1 MRLTRTLKVDDAHED
16 AVWCCAWA
24 PQSKEGG
31 GDSSGN
37 SELVTGSV
45 DETVK
50 VWGIDRS
57 GGGASS
63 AAAATEGGG
72 AAAEGGDPSSS
83 ASTVEPLRSLPG
95 HTLGAV
101 SVAVDPS
108 GTFAASSSLDS
119 FVRVWHLGDSVTKAV
134 IETPPGETWQIA
146 FPPSQSHGGPLLIAA
161 AGGASNKVVI
171 WSADSAEKVAEMAL
185 PDASSS
191 SSSASAAARANGAS
205 ATSTSGGPSPSASN
219 SSSSSNNNKDKFVL
233 SVAYSP
239 DGKKI
244 ACGSMDGGVCL
255 FDVGSGKLLC
265 SLPGH
270 HRPVRSVAFSADSSQ
285 VLTACDD
292 MHSHVYDA
300 ANGAL
305 VAALG
310 GHASWVT
317 AVAPHPGGVFAATA
331 SSDSTVK
338 LWDLR
343 AAGGPSGP
351 LQTAREHSD
360 QVWGVS
366 WSGDGTRLAS
376 VSDDRSVCVYA
387 AG

>member
-24 PQSKEGG
+24 PPKS
-31 GDSSGN
+31 GDPSN
-37 SELVTGSV
+37 VSELVTGSV

-50 VWGIDRS
+50 VWSIDRS
-57 GGGASS
+57 GGAASPS
-63 AAAATEGGG
+63 AAEAPVAEGGG
-72 AAAEGGDPSSS
+72 GGGGDPSSS
-83 ASTVEPLRSLPG
+83 SSPAVEPLRSLPG

-101 SVAVDPS
+101 SVAVDAG

-119 FVRVWHLGDSVTKAV
+119 FVRIWYLDDSVTKAV

-146 FPPSQSHGGPLLIAA
+146 FPPSGSNSGGGGGGGGGGPQLIAA
-161 AGGASNKVVI
+161 AGGASNKLVI
-171 WSADSAEKVAEMAL
+171 WSADAAEKVAEMAL
-185 PDASSS
+185 PEPSARAANGSSTPASSS
-191 SSSASAAARANGAS
+191 AA
-205 ATSTSGGPSPSASN
+205 GGPSPSS
-219 SSSSSNNNKDKFVL
+219 KDKFVL

-239 DGKKI
+239 DGKRI
-244 ACGSMDGGVCL
+244 ACGSMDGSVAL

-270 HRPVRSVAFSADSSQ
+270 HRPVRSVAFSADSTK

-343 AAGGPSGP
+343 STGGASGP

-360 QVWGVS
+360 QVWGVA
-366 WSGDGTRLAS
+366 WSGDGTKLAS
-376 VSDDRSVCVYA
+376 VSDDKSLCVYA

>member
-24 PQSKEGG
+24 PSKSGG
-31 GDSSGN
+31 NDT

-50 VWGIDRS
+50 VWSIDRS
-57 GGGASS
+57 GGAGAEAGAATTTEGGGEDPSSS
-63 AAAATEGGG
+63 AAAA
-72 AAAEGGDPSSS
+72 A
-83 ASTVEPLRSLPG
+83 EPLRSLPG

-108 GTFAASSSLDS
+108 GTLAASSSLDS
-119 FVRVWHLGDSVTKAV
+119 FVRIWYLKDSVTKAV

-146 FPPSQSHGGPLLIAA
+146 FPPNNGDENNGGPQLIAA

-171 WSADSAEKVAEMAL
+171 WSADAAEKVAEMAL
-185 PDASSS
+185 PDSRGTGGAANGASAPSSSGPSPSSS
-191 SSSASAAARANGAS
+191 SSS
-205 ATSTSGGPSPSASN
+205 
-219 SSSSSNNNKDKFVL
+219 KDKFVL

-239 DGKKI
+239 DGRRL
-244 ACGSMDGGVCL
+244 ACGSMDGGVAL
-255 FDVGSGKLLC
+255 FDVARGKLLS

-270 HRPVRSVAFSADSSQ
+270 HRPVRSVAFSADSAK
-285 VLTACDD
+285 VLTGCDD

-300 ANGAL
+300 ASGAL

-343 AAGGPSGP
+343 SAGAASGP

-360 QVWGVS
+360 QVWGVA
-366 WSGDGTRLAS
+366 WSGDGTKLAS
-376 VSDDRSVCVYA
+376 VSDDKSVCVYA

>member
-24 PQSKEGG
+24 PPKKK
-31 GDSSGN
+31 GDSSSN

-50 VWGIDRS
+50 VWSIDRS

-63 AAAATEGGG
+63 SSAG
-72 AAAEGGDPSSS
+72 APAAEGEEP
-83 ASTVEPLRSLPG
+83 APTPAVEPLRSLPG
-95 HTLGAV
+95 HTLGAI
-101 SVAVDPS
+101 SVAVDAS
-108 GTFAASSSLDS
+108 GTFASSSSLDS
-119 FVRVWHLGDSVTKAV
+119 FVRVWYLDDSVTKAV
-134 IETPPGETWQIA
+134 IETPPGETWQVA
-146 FPPSQSHGGPLLIAA
+146 FPPGPSSAGGGGPQLIAA

-171 WSADSAEKVAEMAL
+171 WSADTAEKVAEMAL
-185 PDASSS
+185 PEPSSSAARGAANGSSPAAAGPSPPPSSS
-191 SSSASAAARANGAS
+191 SR
-205 ATSTSGGPSPSASN
+205 
-219 SSSSSNNNKDKFVL
+219 DKFVL

-239 DGKKI
+239 DGQRI
-244 ACGSMDGGVCL
+244 ACGSMDGGVAL
-255 FDVGSGKLLC
+255 FDVASGKFLC

-270 HRPVRSVAFSADSSQ
+270 HRPVRSVAFSADSTK

-343 AAGGPSGP
+343 SAGGASGP

-360 QVWGVS
+360 QVWGVA
-366 WSGDGTRLAS
+366 WSADGTKLAS
-376 VSDDRSVCVYA
+376 VSDDKSLCVYA

>member
-16 AVWCCAWA
+16 AVWCCVWA
-24 PQSKEGG
+24 PSKGEGG
-31 GDSSGN
+31 GESS
-37 SELVTGSV
+37 STELVTGSV

-50 VWGIDRS
+50 VWSIDRS
-57 GGGASS
+57 GGAGAAS
-63 AAAATEGGG
+63 ASGATAAAT
-72 AAAEGGDPSSS
+72 AAEGGEDPSSS
-83 ASTVEPLRSLPG
+83 SSSAEPLRSLPG
-95 HTLGAV
+95 HTLGAI
-101 SVAVDPS
+101 SVAVDAG

-119 FVRVWHLGDSVTKAV
+119 FVRIWHLEDSVTKAV

-146 FPPSQSHGGPLLIAA
+146 FPPPSEAINGGPQLIAT
-161 AGGASNKVVI
+161 AGGASNKVVV

-185 PDASSS
+185 PEPSGVANGAGAAPP
-191 SSSASAAARANGAS
+191 SSAS
-205 ATSTSGGPSPSASN
+205 GGPFP
-219 SSSSSNNNKDKFVL
+219 SSSRDRFVL

-239 DGKKI
+239 DGRRI
-244 ACGSMDGGVCL
+244 ACGSMDGGVAL
-255 FDVGSGKLLC
+255 FDVASGRPLC

-270 HRPVRSVAFSADSSQ
+270 HRPVRSVAFSADSTK

-343 AAGGPSGP
+343 SAGAASGP

-360 QVWGVS
+360 QVWGVA
-366 WSGDGTRLAS
+366 WSGDGTKLAS
-376 VSDDRSVCVYA
+376 VSDDKSVCVYA

>member
-24 PQSKEGG
+24 PSKSGG
-31 GDSSGN
+31 GKSSN
-37 SELVTGSV
+37 SNNYELVTGSV

-50 VWGIDRS
+50 VWSIDRS
-57 GGGASS
+57 GGAGASS
-63 AAAATEGGG
+63 SSEAAATTEGGG
-72 AAAEGGDPSSS
+72 EDPSSS
-83 ASTVEPLRSLPG
+83 TFEPLRSLPG
-95 HTLGAV
+95 HTLGAI
-101 SVAVDPS
+101 SVAVDAS

-119 FVRVWHLGDSVTKAV
+119 FVRIWYLDDSVTKAV

-146 FPPSQSHGGPLLIAA
+146 FPPVSNDGGPQLIAA
-161 AGGASNKVVI
+161 AGGASNKVVL
-171 WSADSAEKVAEMAL
+171 WSADTAEKVAEMSL
-185 PDASSS
+185 PEPTARGGAANGAASP
-191 SSSASAAARANGAS
+191 SSASP
-205 ATSTSGGPSPSASN
+205 SGGPSPSAS
-219 SSSSSNNNKDKFVL
+219 SSSKDRFVL

-239 DGKKI
+239 DGKRI
-244 ACGSMDGGVCL
+244 ACGSMDGGVAL
-255 FDVGSGKLLC
+255 FDVASGKLLT

-270 HRPVRSVAFSADSSQ
+270 HRPVRSVAFSADSTK

-300 ANGAL
+300 TNGAL

-343 AAGGPSGP
+343 SAGGASGP

-366 WSGDGTRLAS
+366 WSGDGTKLAS
-376 VSDDRSVCVYA
+376 VSDDKSVCVYA

>member
-24 PQSKEGG
+24 PSK
-31 GDSSGN
+31 SGES

-50 VWGIDRS
+50 VWSVDRS
-57 GGGASS
+57 GGASS
-63 AAAATEGGG
+63 SSDAAAAATATEGGG
-72 AAAEGGDPSSS
+72 EEPSSS
-83 ASTVEPLRSLPG
+83 STVEPLRSLPG

-119 FVRVWHLGDSVTKAV
+119 FVRVWYLDDSVTKAV

-146 FPPSQSHGGPLLIAA
+146 FPPVSDSSDGGGGRPQLIAA

-171 WSADSAEKVAEMAL
+171 WSADAAEKVAEMAL
-185 PDASSS
+185 PDPRASGGGAAANGGGASGPSPSSS
-191 SSSASAAARANGAS
+191 SSS
-205 ATSTSGGPSPSASN
+205 
-219 SSSSSNNNKDKFVL
+219 SSKDRFVL

-239 DGKKI
+239 DGKRL
-244 ACGSMDGGVCL
+244 ACGSMDGGVAL
-255 FDVGSGKLLC
+255 FDVASGKLLT

-270 HRPVRSVAFSADSSQ
+270 HRPVRSVAFSADSAK

-300 ANGAL
+300 ASGAL

-343 AAGGPSGP
+343 SAGAAAGP

-360 QVWGVS
+360 QVWGVA
-366 WSGDGTRLAS
+366 WSGDGTKLAS
-376 VSDDRSVCVYA
+376 VSDDKSVCVYA

>member
-24 PQSKEGG
+24 PSKDGG
-31 GDSSGN
+31 GSSGSSST

-50 VWGIDRS
+50 VWSIDRS
-57 GGGASS
+57 G
-63 AAAATEGGG
+63 AATS
-72 AAAEGGDPSSS
+72 AAAEGGGEEPSPSSTS
-83 ASTVEPLRSLPG
+83 VEPLRSLPG

-101 SVAVDPS
+101 SVAVDAS

-146 FPPSQSHGGPLLIAA
+146 FPPSSPSDASGSSPQLIAA

-171 WSADSAEKVAEMAL
+171 WSADTAEKVAEMAL
-185 PDASSS
+185 PEP
-191 SSSASAAARANGAS
+191 AARGGGGGGANGA
-205 ATSTSGGPSPSASN
+205 ATSSSGPSPS
-219 SSSSSNNNKDKFVL
+219 SSKDKFVL

-239 DGKKI
+239 DGKRL
-244 ACGSMDGGVCL
+244 ACGSMDGGVAL
-255 FDVGSGKLLC
+255 FDVASGKFLA

-270 HRPVRSVAFSADSSQ
+270 HRPVRSVAFSADSTK
-285 VLTACDD
+285 VLTGCDD

-300 ANGAL
+300 ASGAL

-317 AVAPHPGGVFAATA
+317 AVAPHPGGTFAATA

-343 AAGGPSGP
+343 AVSGGSTAAAAGP
-351 LQTAREHSD
+351 LQTVREHSD
-360 QVWGVS
+360 QVWGVA
-366 WSGDGTRLAS
+366 WSGDGSKLAS

>member
-24 PQSKEGG
+24 PSK
-31 GDSSGN
+31 SGSGSDT

-50 VWGIDRS
+50 VWSIDRS
-57 GGGASS
+57 GGAGASEAGAAATTTAEGGAGEDPSSSS
-63 AAAATEGGG
+63 AAAA
-72 AAAEGGDPSSS
+72 
-83 ASTVEPLRSLPG
+83 EPLRSLPG

-119 FVRVWHLGDSVTKAV
+119 FVRIWYLKDSVTKAV

-146 FPPSQSHGGPLLIAA
+146 FPPSNAENNGGPQLIAA

-171 WSADSAEKVAEMAL
+171 WSADAAEKVAEMAL
-185 PDASSS
+185 PDSRGAGG
-191 SSSASAAARANGAS
+191 AANGAAPS
-205 ATSTSGGPSPSASN
+205 SSGGPSPS
-219 SSSSSNNNKDKFVL
+219 SSSKDKFVL

-239 DGKKI
+239 DGRRL
-244 ACGSMDGGVCL
+244 ACGSMDGGVAL
-255 FDVGSGKLLC
+255 FDVASGKLLS

-270 HRPVRSVAFSADSSQ
+270 HRPVRSVAFSADSAK

-300 ANGAL
+300 ASGAL

-317 AVAPHPGGVFAATA
+317 AVAPHPGGVFAVTA

-343 AAGGPSGP
+343 SAGASASGP

-360 QVWGVS
+360 QVWGVA
-366 WSGDGTRLAS
+366 WSGDGTKLAS
-376 VSDDRSVCVYA
+376 VSDDKSVCVYA